1 MTRAGYVGRFAPS
14 PTGRLHMGSLL
25 AAVGSFC
32 DAKHHGGQWL
42 VRMEDL
48 DPPREVPG
56 AADDILRTLEAFGLH
71 WDGEVRF
78 QSHRNEAYEEVL
90 ATLMGNDLAFGC
102 GCTRKELA
110 GHEVYPGHCSNGLP
124 MEKEARSFRFRI
136 GADPWNWRDGVQG
149 MQAFHA
155 NEIGDFVVR
164 RADGF
169 WAYQLAVVTD
179 DLDQGVTHVVRGA
192 DLLDSTPR
200 QMALRQALEPNA
212 PALHWA
218 HLPVLVNG
226 EGQKLSKQTLAEP
239 VSKTDATQLMLRTL
253 DLLGQSLPESEAM
266 DDWVAAGDV
275 GAVLDHAVRH
285 WSLEAVP
292 APAIHW
298 QGSGHD

>member
-1 MTRAGYVGRFAPS
+1 MAKAGYVGRFAPS

-25 AAVGSFC
+25 AAVGSYC

-71 WDGEVRF
+71 WDGEVRY
-78 QSHRNEAYEEVL
+78 QSERYEAYQEAL
-90 ATLMGNDLAFGC
+90 ASLSASDRAFGC

-110 GHEVYPGHCSNGLP
+110 GHGVYPGHCSQGLP
-124 MEKEARSFRFRI
+124 NGKEARSFRFRI
-136 GADPWNWRDGVQG
+136 GKAPWKWRDGVQG
-149 MQAFHA
+149 IQEFRA

-179 DLDQGVTHVVRGA
+179 DLDQGITHVVRGA

-200 QMALRQALEPNA
+200 QMALRQALEPHA

-239 VSKTDATQLMLRTL
+239 VSTAVATQCILQTL
-253 DLLGQSLPESEAM
+253 VLLGQPMPESEAIE
-266 DDWVAAGDV
+266 DWVEAGDV
-275 GAVLDHAVRH
+275 GSVLDHAVRK
-285 WSLEAVP
+285 WSLESVS

-298 QGSGHD
+298 QGAGHD